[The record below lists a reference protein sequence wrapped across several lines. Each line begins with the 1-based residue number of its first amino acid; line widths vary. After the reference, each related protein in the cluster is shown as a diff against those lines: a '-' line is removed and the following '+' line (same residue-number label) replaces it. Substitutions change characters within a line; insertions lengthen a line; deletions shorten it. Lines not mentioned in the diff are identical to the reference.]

1 MALTAL
7 LFNYKDNAN
16 HMTKNTDI
24 NTAAQTDISANID
37 TSTPTEALAA
47 ELDITPVAE
56 PVDNAPLENNA
67 NLDNDHDSDS
77 ENDSAIEAFFAPSSN
92 PVQADGFKTGY
103 VAIVGRPNVGKSTL
117 MNHMLG
123 QKLSIT
129 SRKPQTTRH
138 RIHGILSNDEMQ
150 AVFVDTPG
158 IHRNEVRAI
167 NERMNKAAV
176 SALVDVDLVLFVVDS
191 DQWRDDDLLTL
202 QKLGNTDLTVVLVIN
217 KADTLKDKG
226 ALLPLIE
233 TFSASFDFA
242 DIVPVSALKNQNLER
257 LQQVIASHLPVADP
271 IYDTEQITDRSER
284 FLASEIIREKIMRS
298 AGDEVPY
305 DLTVQIDAF
314 KDEPAHTDPKT
325 GRPRK
330 AVTFID
336 ATIYVERGGQK
347 AIVIGDKGQRIKQV
361 GMDARK
367 DMEQLFDKKIMLTL
381 WVKVKRG
388 WSDDE
393 RALTSLGY

>member
-1 MALTAL
+1 MSNHNDLPL
-7 LFNYKDNAN
+7 NNEDNAKNMTENTNTSSTQN
-16 HMTKNTDI
+16 HAESNNARLNDAKLNVDSTKDAMLENH
-24 NTAAQTDISANID
+24 
-37 TSTPTEALAA
+37 ALESNAI
-47 ELDITPVAE
+47 E
-56 PVDNAPLENNA
+56 DNALEN
-67 NLDNDHDSDS
+67 DT
-77 ENDSAIEAFFAPSSN
+77 AIEEFFSPNNNAHM
-92 PVQADGFKTGY
+92 ADGFKTGY

-117 MNHMLG
+117 MNHLLG

-202 QKLGNTDLTVVLVIN
+202 QKLGDTNLTVVLVIN

-226 ALLPLIE
+226 SVLPLIE
-233 TFSASFDFA
+233 TFSDSFDFA
-242 DIVPVSALKNQNLER
+242 DIVPVSALKNQNLDR
-257 LQQVIASHLPVADP
+257 LQEVIASHLPIADP

-305 DLTVQIDAF
+305 DLTVQIDGF
-314 KDEPAHTDPKT
+314 KDEAAHIDPKT

-330 AVTFID
+330 ACTFID
-336 ATIYVERGGQK
+336 ATIYVERSGQK